1 MLKEMMEAEVD
12 KLTNGSNKLEME
24 MIIEKQWMRK
34 AVILKKEKKVVK
46 LFNQNQRAKTI
57 LLDLHL
63 EVEMNK

>member
-1 MLKEMMEAEVD
+1 MHKEMMEAELD
-12 KLTNGSNKLEME
+12 KLTNGSSKLEME

-34 AVILKKEKKVVK
+34 AVILKKEKKVVR
-46 LFNQNQRAKTI
+46 LFNQNQKTKTI